1 MTTGDDLRRRYQS
14 GVSNAPDTTGVFTG
28 TVTRVISQD
37 DLYVRVPR
45 LTGVFENKARSVVA
59 DIQVGD
65 QVFVSLLEG
74 RRDDF
79 VVIGKSTPGS
89 SLPTG
94 EPTGFANRPDSVVSF
109 VDATR
114 TFTIAPESTVDH
126 FDVWVGGVKFPK
138 FSAESVV
145 IPNTSGTHYIYYNTA
160 GVLTA
165 KTTFFDLSVD
175 APVSYIYWNATDSAQ
190 YFFADERHG
199 FTMDWATHEYLH
211 RTRGTAYSSGL
222 ALNNYTISASG
233 NLETSARVGMDD
245 GTIFDEDIPI
255 EITNSA
261 SPVPNTWEQRISTVG
276 YFPVF
281 YLVGSAWKK
290 DVAVGYPLKFT
301 TLATYNL
308 NTAGTWSAQ
317 AILNNRFCIYWLVAT
332 NNLSEPVLSIMGQ
345 AEYSNVGQ
353 AEAATWSE
361 MSLTGLPIYE
371 FRLLYKLVFQ
381 TSSGYTNSVKS
392 RLVSVADMRT
402 ASSGTAGAPVA
413 VGDHGSLTGL
423 VDDDHTQYLRTD
435 GTRAFTGSL
444 VGDITTV
451 GAITSGTTLASG
463 TTVTAGTGI
472 TATTGNIAASA
483 GAVSAS
489 TTVTAGT
496 GLVLTSGIA
505 NLPFGTAAAPTL
517 TFVGAITN
525 GISWSA
531 TNGLQV
537 STAGTLRARWGTTG
551 HYIPGADATSD
562 IGESATRWKDAYLSG
577 NVTLGGATSQ
587 IAIGAATAGTSSLIS
602 FTGFG
607 VAAPTFTTRSAGTKI
622 VLYPALT
629 GVRGDY
635 AIGIDGATLWSSVP
649 DSASAFKWYAGT
661 TVVATLTGAGA
672 LTATGAVSATSF
684 NSTATSAFSV
694 NGASGDALRLVG
706 TSPYMG
712 IHNTGAA
719 ARTGYLQGNHGSDL
733 RLVADAAT
741 PTLTLAGDTV
751 SIRDAAATT
760 TRVTI
765 NSTGLTVNSG
775 NLGTGSG
782 NLTNGY
788 NTNAAGGGAGSIYGR
803 WYVYKTLTFDGTSA
817 SVDWSTM
824 QWVIY
829 ASSSGSA
836 NDVAGISLHVP
847 SAGVAPIMRCI
858 GTSGTV
864 DFVNAAN
871 TAYISVRA
879 LSFTVMSSIKF
890 KKNAVEMD
898 DTVLL
903 EKMASVKTHR
913 YENKVGPITMKRTK
927 AYEKRV
933 KDATDLGL
941 PEPAAEAGDYTYP
954 AHNCAKDGC
963 DGTAASPCPVSLNNS
978 PVFGLIAED
987 VYSSIPEVAN
997 LGADRTP
1004 ESIDINQVATMA
1016 FGGVGA
1022 LLRRIKI
1029 LEDRLTAAGVV

>member
-1 MTTGDDLRRRYQS
+1 
-14 GVSNAPDTTGVFTG
+14 
-28 TVTRVISQD
+28 
-37 DLYVRVPR
+37 
-45 LTGVFENKARSVVA
+45 
-59 DIQVGD
+59 
-65 QVFVSLLEG
+65 
-74 RRDDF
+74 
-79 VVIGKSTPGS
+79 
-89 SLPTG
+89 
-94 EPTGFANRPDSVVSF
+94 

-126 FDVWVGGVKFPK
+126 FDVWVGGAKFPK
-138 FSAESVV
+138 FAAESVV

-211 RTRGTAYSSGL
+211 RTRGTAFSSGL

-317 AILNNRFCIYWLVAT
+317 AILNNRFCVYWLVAT
-332 NNLSEPVLSIMGQ
+332 NNLSEPVLSLMGQ

-392 RLVSVADMRT
+392 RLVSVTDMRT

-413 VGDHGSLTGL
+413 SGDHGSLTGL
-423 VDDDHTQYLRTD
+423 VDDDHTQYLRAD

-444 VGDITTV
+444 TGDITTV
-451 GAITSGTTLASG
+451 GAITAGTTLASG

-489 TTVTAGT
+489 TTVAAGTTVTAGT

-517 TFVGAITN
+517 TFVGATTN

-602 FTGFG
+602 FTAFG
-607 VAAPTFTTRSAGTKI
+607 VAAPTTGTRSAGTKL
-622 VLYPALT
+622 VLYPTVAV
-629 GVRGDY
+629 GVSDY
-635 AIGIDGATLWSSVP
+635 ALGIDNNTLWSSVP
-649 DSASAFKWYAGT
+649 TSVASFKWYAGAALL
-661 TVVATLTGAGA
+661 ATLSGAGA
-672 LTATGAVSATSF
+672 LTTTGAVSATSF
-684 NSTATSAFSV
+684 NSTATSIFSV
-694 NGASGDALRLVG
+694 NGASGSSLRMIG
-706 TSPYMG
+706 ASPYLE
-712 IHNTGAA
+712 IQNASSV
-719 ARTGYLQGNHGSDL
+719 RTGYLQGNHGSDL
-733 RLVADAAT
+733 RLVADATT

-751 SIRDAAATT
+751 SIRDAATTT
-760 TRVTI
+760 TRVTV
-765 NSTGLTVNSG
+765 NSAGLTVNSG
-775 NLGTGSG
+775 NLGTGAG

-788 NTNAAGGGAGSIYGR
+788 NTEAAGGGAGSIFGR
-803 WYVYKTLTFDGTSA
+803 WYVYKTLTFNGTSA

-829 ASSSGSA
+829 SSSSGA
-836 NDVAGISLHVP
+836 GGATNDVAGISLHVP
-847 SAGVAPIMRCI
+847 AAGVAPIMRCI
-858 GTSGTV
+858 GSSGTV

-903 EKMASVKTHR
+903 EQMASVKTHR

-927 AYEKRV
+927 AYEKKI

-963 DGTAASPCPVSLNNS
+963 DGTAASPCSISLNNS